1 MKKGMVV
8 AGGAGKDVRIY
19 GNGEIGRICGGNPW
33 YAVDWGHDAKTVAM
47 GGTGGEVYE
56 FFV

>member
-1 MKKGMVV
+1 MVV